1 MELFLC
7 PECNKEFE
15 SYSSFRKHNSRI
27 HGIKS
32 EDTYIKYK
40 CNGIIPTCDC
50 GCGKETKFISETKG
64 YNKFISGHNS
74 ATSNNNFHKN
84 PETKIKSAKTQS
96 ENWKKGLYK
105 GWWEDDTEETRNKI
119 EGIKEKLRNDK
130 ERGLKISQ
138 SLSGVKK
145 SEEHKKN
152 CSISQIKRY
161 EENPELKINQSKTR
175 LQWMRDNSKVKTSK
189 LEDTFELFFHILNLK
204 RDIDYEKNFLVQDIK
219 TFFDFKLINKNI
231 LIEIDGDFYHC
242 NPETN
247 YSKPKY
253 EIQFKNLSNDK
264 RKNTWCKNHNVPL
277 HRFWEK
283 DINERPEWVI
293 SELKK
298 ILN

>member
-27 HGIKS
+27 HRIKS

-145 SEEHKKN
+145 SEEHKKKN
-152 CSISQIKRY
+152 SESAIKRFKD
-161 EENPELKINQSKTR
+161 NPELLNLARERRIKWLKNK
-175 LQWMRDNSKVKTSK
+175 NSEPTK
-189 LEDTFELFFHILNLK
+189 LELKFKTILTLLNK
-204 RDIDYEKNFLVQDIK
+204 IEDIDYEFQYAFNKRL
-219 TFFDFKLINKNI
+219 FDFYFFNENI
-231 LIEIDGDFYHC
+231 LIEIDGDFYHV
-242 NPETN
+242 NPD
-247 YSKPKY
+247 KFQLKY
-253 EIQFKNLSNDK
+253 KVQEITIKNDLY
-264 RKNTWCKNHNVPL
+264 KNELCKNHNVPL